1 MAERPRSRRL
11 RLPRSRALCVDVLHY
26 HRKVPTCAHDRV
38 CDLSQVAA
46 ARESAAVRISWS
58 LLFIKAFGLVAA
70 QRPVLRQTWFS
81 YPWPHLYEHPE
92 TVAMIATH
100 REFRGEPWLFWS
112 RFTAPERHALTALQ
126 SKLEEYK
133 SGPPEEIFERQILFS
148 ALPTPLRRLIWAW
161 NLHVSGRTRAKRTG
175 TCFLTT
181 IAGSGAE
188 IQHPPAFLTTNM
200 TYGPLDER
208 NRSRVTIAYDHRLM
222 DGLYIA
228 ETLAELEATLNE
240 TIAAELR
247 GIAAPAF
254 KSRAA

>member
-1 MAERPRSRRL
+1 MSERSRPRRL

-26 HRKVPTCAHDRV
+26 HRKVPTCAHDRI
-38 CDLSQVAA
+38 CDLSPVAE
-46 ARESAAVRISWS
+46 ARENAAQRISWS

-70 QRPVLRQTWFS
+70 NRPVLRQVWFS
-81 YPWPHLYEHPE
+81 LPWPHLYEHPE
-92 TVAMIATH
+92 TIAMMATH
-100 REFRGEPWLFWS
+100 RDFRGEQWLFWS
-112 RFTAPERHALTALQ
+112 RFSGPERRSLADLQ
-126 SKLEEYK
+126 STLDEYK
-133 SGPPEEIFERQILFS
+133 QAPVEEIFERQYLFS

-161 NLHVSGRTRAKRTG
+161 NLNVSGQKRVKRTG

-228 ETLAELEATLNE
+228 ETLAELEETLNGP
-240 TIAAELR
+240 IVAELQALGAKR
-247 GIAAPAF
+247 
-254 KSRAA
+254 RAA